1 MRIKL
6 DTSAIRFMITKPA
19 APKMD
24 RETRQQ
30 KVDKT
35 HRRAAVAA
43 AGDGAGRDRRG
54 DPDRHPRR

>member
-1 MRIKL
+1 M
-6 DTSAIRFMITKPA
+6 TTKPA

-35 HRRAAVAA
+35 LRQRSV
-43 AGDGAGRDRRG
+43 GKPSGFRS
-54 DPDRHPRR
+54 